1 MRIPAH
7 IPGLSRHP
15 WQPTV
20 WTETNFFHIEGV
32 CGGESH
38 LRNFGGTGVS
48 RSGAEISA
56 KRARL
61 EKLETA
67 AQFLQ
72 EDGKWRIRSFIVLCY
87 V

>member
-1 MRIPAH
+1 
-7 IPGLSRHP
+7 
-15 WQPTV
+15 
-20 WTETNFFHIEGV
+20 
-32 CGGESH
+32 

-48 RSGAEISA
+48 SSVAEIPG

-67 AQFLQ
+67 AESLH
-72 EDGKWRIRSFIVLCY
+72 EDGKWRFRSLTHWVK